1 MIIKKIKNIISN
13 TKMNPN
19 NIMFNPYVGVDPRN
33 LSTAA
38 LCWDKNQVASCVNF
52 TPNTNIN
59 KYSSNVFH
67 GHDGAGVRFINVVP
81 KSRKNIPGVPTPL
94 VPQ

>member
-1 MIIKKIKNIISN
+1 
-13 TKMNPN
+13 MNPN
-19 NIMFNPYVGVDPRN
+19 NVMLNPYVGVDPRN

-38 LCWDKNQVASCVNF
+38 LCWNNNQIATCVNF

-67 GHDGAGVRFINVVP
+67 GHDGSGVRFINVVP
-81 KSRKNIPGVPTPL
+81 QHHDSHHSKNIPGVPTPL
-94 VPQ
+94 TPQ